1 MSNTVHRYQE
11 RERLIKDDEFSTG
24 IYTNENYCERM
35 KKHIQKMQKLEGEHL
50 NDIETYKHLMRKE
63 NCTNVK
69 YDMSRPE
76 FNMSVGEIGST
87 DEGHD
92 ILATGGRRTRRKARK
107 WKINLLEIILIVML
121 QEVPKTLK
129 NKNKYAHC
137 IIICIIQCNNA

>member
-1 MSNTVHRYQE
+1 MNDPAVYRYQE

-35 KKHIQKMQKLEGEHL
+35 KKHIQKMQELKGEHL

-76 FNMSVGEIGST
+76 FNMSVGVIGYT
-87 DEGHD
+87 DDGHD
-92 ILATGGRRTRRKARK
+92 ILATGGRRTRRTARNNLR
-107 WKINLLEIILIVML
+107 KI
-121 QEVPKTLK
+121 K
-129 NKNKYAHC
+129 NKKSRRSYRRKSKK
-137 IIICIIQCNNA
+137 